1 MSSPG
6 SISNCQRHIP
16 DVAGFYLIYIIFDNF
31 LLDLSGGQFKVFVP
45 ISSDEAFASYT
56 GVVAALL
63 LLSIALLGHLLG
75 FHIYLSKCLA
85 CTLHLVPP
93 EYSVSVPYD

>member
-1 MSSPG
+1 M
-6 SISNCQRHIP
+6 
-16 DVAGFYLIYIIFDNF
+16 
-31 LLDLSGGQFKVFVP
+31 FVP

-93 EYSVSVPYD
+93 EYSVSVPFH

>member
-1 MSSPG
+1 M
-6 SISNCQRHIP
+6 
-16 DVAGFYLIYIIFDNF
+16 IIVVLHVSQNKLDHF

-45 ISSDEAFASYT
+45 ISSDVAFAAYA
-56 GVVAALL
+56 GVVVALL

-85 CTLHLVPP
+85 CTLYLVPQ
-93 EYSVSVPYD
+93 EYSSLALLD